1 MSLLLNLSFN
11 IQVVDVLGHPC
22 RLLTKQE
29 MGVHCQIYWTSLTT
43 LILNVVYKA
52 APKVIPLILCCWL
65 TMSEVNDV
73 GGITVR
79 WNLHAIIPLHFV
91 SVCQTA
97 AEGQSNQMAAN
108 M

>member
-1 MSLLLNLSFN
+1 MSLLLNLSFI

-52 APKVIPLILCCWL
+52 APKVIPLILL
-65 TMSEVNDV
+65 FLPITSRMDIGGTAV
-73 GGITVR
+73 GVEPSHQYSITVFCCATNGCR
-79 WNLHAIIPLHFV
+79 GAV
-91 SVCQTA
+91 
-97 AEGQSNQMAAN
+97 
-108 M
+108 

>member
-1 MSLLLNLSFN
+1 MISEVLFKPGHSMILLYFT
-11 IQVVDVLGHPC
+11 
-22 RLLTKQE
+22 R
-29 MGVHCQIYWTSLTT
+29 
-43 LILNVVYKA
+43 A

-73 GGITVR
+73 GGITVG